1 MTNSNVFQTEI
12 NFNNFT
18 DILAK
23 LSLSAPSE
31 NLQFLALQLQTELDT
46 VLSSENSDLLVDLFD

>member
-1 MTNSNVFQTEI
+1 MINLTEI
-12 NFNNFT
+12 NFNTFT

-31 NLQFLALQLQTELDT
+31 NLQLLALQLQTELDT